1 MGRGSHPY
9 ELMMMARCTES
20 VCTYDAVRVGPLRSS
35 WDSENLVPGIGC
47 LCEQPPLQTLGT
59 ESLRS
64 FPGGQHSTG
73 TVALVA
79 GELTASQGL
88 PGKRRPELVPGF
100 LWTLP
105 HVPSPSAGFA
115 LHLFFLHLFTGMSHK
130 HRETV
135 C

>member
-1 MGRGSHPY
+1 
-9 ELMMMARCTES
+9 MMMARCTES

-35 WDSENLVPGIGC
+35 WESENLVPGIGC
-47 LCEQPPLQTLGT
+47 LCEQPPLQTLGN
-59 ESLRS
+59 ESLKS

-73 TVALVA
+73 TITLVA

-105 HVPSPSAGFA
+105 HVPSPFAGFA
-115 LHLFFLHLFTGMSHK
+115 LHLFTGMSHK